1 MNHALPPGTGL
12 PRTRGLMLALA
23 LALALALS
31 SVGAATAPK
40 AAVHTVVIE
49 GMQFSP
55 AVLEVNAGDTV
66 IWHNKDPY
74 PHTATTDSTRDFD
87 SGEIKPG
94 RSWKMTAKKPG
105 DFSYLCTLHRTM
117 NARLVVK

>member
-1 MNHALPPGTGL
+1 MDYALPPGAHRL
-12 PRTRGLMLALA
+12 RMRALMLALA
-23 LALALALS
+23 LVLS
-31 SVGAATAPK
+31 SLGAAAAPK

-55 AVLEVNAGDTV
+55 AVLEVKAGDTV

-74 PHTATTDSTRDFD
+74 PHTATTDSTKDFN

-94 RSWKMTAKKPG
+94 GSWKMTARKPG
-105 DFSYLCTLHRTM
+105 DFSYLCTLHPPM
-117 NARLVVK
+117 KARLVVK

>member
-1 MNHALPPGTGL
+1 MGHALPP
-12 PRTRGLMLALA
+12 PRTHRPRAHGLMLALA
-23 LALALALS
+23 FASLS
-31 SVGAATAPK
+31 AAAAPK

-55 AVLEVNAGDTV
+55 AVLEVHAGDTV
-66 IWHNKDPY
+66 IWRNKDPY
-74 PHTATTDSTRDFD
+74 PHTATSDSNKGFD

-94 RSWKMTAKKPG
+94 RSWKLTAKKRG

-117 NARLVVK
+117 KGHLVVK